1 MSTALPTQFPLRYV
15 RRNILFGRR
24 PNDLAAL
31 YRLPMI
37 SYPFMPD
44 ADKEAWLKQMAGLAF
59 TVQADFSLW
68 RVNREYPASR
78 YPAQV
83 AGLLDGRHADRQA
96 WRMFLAGQARH
107 LEGLRAH
114 LPEVYM
120 AVSLSDSQAGRFG
133 QSFIRSL
140 DRARRRLEDTAGV
153 GSPSP
158 LSGTELEALAIAERR
173 VFERLAFLRPERA
186 TTTEIQWLLRRAAC
200 RGVAE
205 PDLSR
210 FWQPDALVVQSD
222 NGDLAYEPLSVDLA
236 RTMNAPLHETRAERT
251 AGQAPFWHL
260 TLDAEEA
267 RSYQAMLTLDG
278 LPEDPTFPGA
288 RAELLFAPL
297 EAVDFPVDAVLH
309 AQWIGNRAAL
319 SQVRKGIMDAE
330 NVYREQLEGSTVGPG
345 WLAEENRALARELEA
360 YLQSE
365 SHPPMLKASIGF
377 ALGAST
383 IDDLKRR
390 VDLLREQ
397 FGDVTLRQPAGLQAK
412 LFYDHALR
420 ANGGEVGDWDEH
432 MTIEQFGA
440 LMPVGTHRVGST
452 RGLYIGYTP
461 IGHRPVKFD
470 ITEASREARPSAILV
485 AGTLGS
491 GKTVS
496 AELIAY
502 QAERRGSLVVDVDPK
517 PDHNFEGLPELEGR
531 VDVIE
536 LSGADEYQG
545 ALDPLRIAPES
556 IREEI
561 ASSYMIDLL
570 RSPPPAW
577 ETAIQ
582 RAVRDA
588 VRERDSSSLRVI
600 ERLRESG
607 TEAAV
612 AAAEALDV
620 EAGFGLGKLGW
631 GWGGD
636 DTVEA
641 ARPITTVRTPGLS
654 LPEAGTARAD
664 YNRSERISVA
674 TLSLLSAYALRLVSA
689 DRTRH
694 KVVLFDEAWFM
705 LASQQGRALFNR
717 LVRLGRALNATIIV
731 ATQRLADVGE
741 LENLVGTRFIFGQET
756 DEEAMT
762 ALRLLGLDPDD
773 RSLMQQIKSYRR
785 GLCLM
790 RDLHGRIAEVQFD
803 LVFPHLLQ
811 TFDTSPKRQQVRV
824 TAT

>member
-1 MSTALPTQFPLRYV
+1 
-15 RRNILFGRR
+15 
-24 PNDLAAL
+24 
-31 YRLPMI
+31 MI
-37 SYPFMPD
+37 SYPFMPG

-68 RVNREYPASR
+68 RVNRAYPASR
-78 YPAQV
+78 YPSQV

-96 WRMFLAGQARH
+96 WRMYLDGQARH
-107 LEGLRAH
+107 LEGMRAH
-114 LPEVYM
+114 LPEVYL
-120 AVSLSDSQAGRFG
+120 AVSLADSAAGHFA
-133 QSFIRSL
+133 QTIMRSL

-153 GSPSP
+153 GTPSP
-158 LSGTELEALAIAERR
+158 LSGTELEALAIAEQRT
-173 VFERLAFLRPERA
+173 FERLAFLRPERA
-186 TTTEIQWLLRRAAC
+186 STTEIQWLLRRAGC

-205 PDLSR
+205 PDLSE
-210 FWQPDALVVQSD
+210 FWQPNALVVE
-222 NGDLAYEPLSVDLA
+222 GDDGDIAYEPMTTDLV
-236 RTMNAPLHETRAERT
+236 RTMNQPLHETRADRT
-251 AGQAPFWHL
+251 AGQDPFWHL
-260 TLDAEEA
+260 AIDAEEG
-267 RSYQAMLTLDG
+267 RSYQAMLAVDG

-297 EAVDFPVDAVLH
+297 EAVEFPVDAVLH
-309 AQWIGNRAAL
+309 AEWVGNRPAL

-345 WLAEENRALARELEA
+345 WLAEENRALSRELEA

-365 SHPPMLKASIGF
+365 SHPPMLKASIGL
-377 ALGAST
+377 AASAST
-383 IDDLKRR
+383 LEDLKRS
-390 VDLLREQ
+390 VDLLKEQ

-420 ANGGEVGDWDEH
+420 ADGAQVGDWEEV

-440 LMPVGTHRVGST
+440 MMPVGTSRVGST

-461 IGHRPVKFD
+461 VGHRPVKFD
-470 ITEASREARPSAILV
+470 ITEASRESRPSAILM

-517 PDHNFEGLPELEGR
+517 PDHNFEGLPELQGR

-536 LSGADEYQG
+536 LSGSDDYRG
-545 ALDPLRIAPES
+545 ALDPLRIAPEDL
-556 IREEI
+556 REEI

-570 RSPPPAW
+570 KNPPPSW
-577 ETAIQ
+577 ENAIQ
-582 RAVRDA
+582 RAVKDA
-588 VRERDSSSLRVI
+588 VRARETSSLTVLA
-600 ERLRESG
+600 RL
-607 TEAAV
+607 AADDKQEGRDV
-612 AAAEALDV
+612 AEALGNQAD
-620 EAGFGLGKLGW
+620 FGLGRLGF
-631 GWGGD
+631 GHGGD

-641 ARPITTVRTPGLS
+641 IAPITTIRSPGLT
-654 LPEAGTARAD
+654 LPDTNVPIEH
-664 YNRSERISVA
+664 YNRSQRIGVA
-674 TLSLLSAYALRLVSA
+674 TLSLLAAYALRLVSA

-694 KVVLFDEAWFM
+694 KIVLFDEAWFL
-705 LASQQGRALFNR
+705 LASQQGRTLFNQ
-717 LVRLGRALNATIIV
+717 LVRTGRALNATIIV

-756 DEEAMT
+756 DEEAHT

-773 RSLMQQIKSYRR
+773 RARIQQVKSYRK
-785 GLCLM
+785 GACLM

-803 LVFPHLLQ
+803 HVFPHLLQ
-811 TFDTSPKRQQVRV
+811 TFDTAPRRQQLKV
-824 TAT
+824 TAQ